1 LNAEHSVFHELWR
14 RKVHKVVAAYLAG
27 SWFLL
32 KMGEVVVETLGLPGW
47 TYRTLVLVV
56 ICGFPLSAIFAWLF
70 EITPEGIKLQSEVDR
85 RELPQR
91 SGHVLTY
98 FILGSIILAGV
109 ISVRTFL
116 TTGSSQPP
124 SEADSISMN
133 AASIAVLP
141 FSNTST
147 EADNQYFADGLT
159 EELMTLLAAV
169 PELRVAGRTSSFSF
183 KGAQDDLTRI
193 GDALNVGSVLEG
205 SVRKS
210 GDNLRVNAQ
219 LVDTKD
225 GFEVWS
231 QTYDR
236 KMGDIFDLQTEIAT
250 KVVDTLKIE
259 ILGLELES
267 PGAEFKVDP
276 AAFDAYLLGKYHF
289 RQRGEADIS
298 AAIESYQKALAIDP
312 LYAAAHAALGAAHFE
327 RALRGYVAQK
337 DGFAAAELQCK
348 RALALRPDLAE
359 GHYQLGMI
367 LLFRDWDW
375 QGADR
380 FFDRA
385 IEIDPNHLGAVQG
398 ASSIAMHLGRL
409 EESVELAQ
417 RVADADPLSLA
428 ANYNLGVRLYQAGR
442 LDRAQATLED
452 TLQFNPD
459 APVVRALMAKVLV
472 AKGEPDRA
480 LDAALQEPAAIWQ
493 LAVLPIV
500 YNALGRGEDAERSLA
515 RLVEEYSESA
525 AFQIAEAYAS
535 MDRTDDALLWL
546 EKAYEL
552 RDAGMVDLIS
562 QPSLADLR
570 HHPRFDSLREK
581 MGLPEASS

>member
-1 LNAEHSVFHELWR
+1 LNAEHSFIHELWR

-141 FSNTST
+141 FSNTSMD
-147 EADNQYFADGLT
+147 ADNQYFADGLT

-210 GDNLRVNAQ
+210 GDNLRVNAR
-219 LVDTKD
+219 
-225 GFEVWS
+225 WS
-231 QTYDR
+231 TR
-236 KMGDIFDLQTEIAT
+236 KTASRCG
-250 KVVDTLKIE
+250 
-259 ILGLELES
+259 
-267 PGAEFKVDP
+267 
-276 AAFDAYLLGKYHF
+276 
-289 RQRGEADIS
+289 R
-298 AAIESYQKALAIDP
+298 
-312 LYAAAHAALGAAHFE
+312 
-327 RALRGYVAQK
+327 
-337 DGFAAAELQCK
+337 
-348 RALALRPDLAE
+348 RPTIGRWE
-359 GHYQLGMI
+359 T
-367 LLFRDWDW
+367 
-375 QGADR
+375 
-380 FFDRA
+380 
-385 IEIDPNHLGAVQG
+385 
-398 ASSIAMHLGRL
+398 SSIFR
-409 EESVELAQ
+409 
-417 RVADADPLSLA
+417 P
-428 ANYNLGVRLYQAGR
+428 
-442 LDRAQATLED
+442 
-452 TLQFNPD
+452 
-459 APVVRALMAKVLV
+459 
-472 AKGEPDRA
+472 
-480 LDAALQEPAAIWQ
+480 
-493 LAVLPIV
+493 
-500 YNALGRGEDAERSLA
+500 RS
-515 RLVEEYSESA
+515 R
-525 AFQIAEAYAS
+525 
-535 MDRTDDALLWL
+535 
-546 EKAYEL
+546 
-552 RDAGMVDLIS
+552 
-562 QPSLADLR
+562 
-570 HHPRFDSLREK
+570 PRWWI
-581 MGLPEASS
+581 P